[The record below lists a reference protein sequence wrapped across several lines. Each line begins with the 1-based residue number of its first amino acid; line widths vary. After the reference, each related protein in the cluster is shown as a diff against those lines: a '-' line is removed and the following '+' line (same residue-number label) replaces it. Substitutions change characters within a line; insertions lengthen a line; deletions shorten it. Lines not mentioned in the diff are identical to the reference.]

1 MSVLLETYPVLYSF
15 RRCPYAM
22 RARLSLVVSKTRVE
36 IREVLLKKKPKEFLD
51 VSASATV
58 PCLITNEEILD
69 ESMDIMYWALKKSDP
84 QNWLKMPKLGNDLIK
99 ENDTSFK
106 HYLDLTKYYTRYP
119 KVNPQESRI
128 NASAFLIKL
137 ESIMVDNFLFGST
150 PTIADMSIL
159 PFVRQFANTDLEWFD
174 NQNWPRVK
182 SWLYKFISS
191 EIFHEIQIKFV
202 QWQTNSKPC
211 FFPN

>member
-1 MSVLLETYPVLYSF
+1 MMKNPILYSF

-106 HYLDLTKYYTRYP
+106 HYLDLTKYHIRYP
-119 KVNPQESRI
+119 RLNPKESRI
-128 NASAFLIKL
+128 KASAFLIKL
-137 ESIMVDNFLFGST
+137 ESIMVDNFLFGPT

-182 SWLYKFISS
+182 SWLYKFIGS

>member
-106 HYLDLTKYYTRYP
+106 HYLDLTKYHIRYP
-119 KVNPQESRI
+119 RLNPKESRI
-128 NASAFLIKL
+128 KASAFLIKL

>member
-106 HYLDLTKYYTRYP
+106 HYLDLTKYHIRYP
-119 KVNPQESRI
+119 RLNPKESRI
-128 NASAFLIKL
+128 KASAFLIKL
-137 ESIMVDNFLFGST
+137 ESIMVDNFLFGPT

>member
-106 HYLDLTKYYTRYP
+106 HYLDLTKYHIRYP
-119 KVNPQESRI
+119 RLNPKESRI
-128 NASAFLIKL
+128 KASAFLIKL
-137 ESIMVDNFLFGST
+137 ESIMVDNFLFGPT

-182 SWLYKFISS
+182 SWLYKFIGS

>member
-1 MSVLLETYPVLYSF
+1 
-15 RRCPYAM
+15 M

-106 HYLDLTKYYTRYP
+106 HYLDLTKYHIRYP
-119 KVNPQESRI
+119 RLNPKESRI
-128 NASAFLIKL
+128 KASAFLIKL

>member
-1 MSVLLETYPVLYSF
+1 M
-15 RRCPYAM
+15 A
-22 RARLSLVVSKTRVE
+22 
-36 IREVLLKKKPKEFLD
+36 
-51 VSASATV
+51 
-58 PCLITNEEILD
+58 
-69 ESMDIMYWALKKSDP
+69 
-84 QNWLKMPKLGNDLIK
+84 
-99 ENDTSFK
+99 
-106 HYLDLTKYYTRYP
+106 
-119 KVNPQESRI
+119 
-128 NASAFLIKL
+128 
-137 ESIMVDNFLFGST
+137 DNFLFGST